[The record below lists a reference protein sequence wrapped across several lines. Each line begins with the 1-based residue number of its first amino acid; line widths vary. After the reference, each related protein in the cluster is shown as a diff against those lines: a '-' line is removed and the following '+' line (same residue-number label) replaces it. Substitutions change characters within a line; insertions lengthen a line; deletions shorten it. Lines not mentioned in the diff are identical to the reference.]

1 MDVDCLFPP
10 DSVTW
15 RVHADGAML
24 IGGIRALLL
33 QPLHPEAM
41 AGFAVHSRF
50 REESWNRLYRTA
62 EYIGTVTY
70 GSVAE
75 AERAVARVRMVHS
88 KLGLDRPDLLLW
100 VHCALT
106 DSLLD
111 AARRSHM
118 PLSDEEADRYVQEM
132 VRFAELVGA
141 PRADTPATASELDEY
156 FRTIRPQLGITDE
169 ARQVVR
175 FIVLPPMPGWV
186 RWGTPAMGSWAA
198 IAMLAAGSLP
208 RWARDMYGWPTLPGH
223 DRATD
228 FWLRGLRST
237 LMHIPPRLREGPHL
251 KQARVRLGLDPTM
264 SRSATR

>member
-88 KLGLDRPDLLLW
+88 KLGLDRPDLLLKR
-100 VHCALT
+100 
-106 DSLLD
+106 
-111 AARRSHM
+111 ARR
-118 PLSDEEADRYVQEM
+118 DED
-132 VRFAELVGA
+132 
-141 PRADTPATASELDEY
+141 
-156 FRTIRPQLGITDE
+156 
-169 ARQVVR
+169 ARE
-175 FIVLPPMPGWV
+175 
-186 RWGTPAMGSWAA
+186 
-198 IAMLAAGSLP
+198 
-208 RWARDMYGWPTLPGH
+208 
-223 DRATD
+223 
-228 FWLRGLRST
+228 
-237 LMHIPPRLREGPHL
+237 RERKDDKNPD
-251 KQARVRLGLDPTM
+251 KIRVRYRM
-264 SRSATR
+264 SQDFYVLIHG